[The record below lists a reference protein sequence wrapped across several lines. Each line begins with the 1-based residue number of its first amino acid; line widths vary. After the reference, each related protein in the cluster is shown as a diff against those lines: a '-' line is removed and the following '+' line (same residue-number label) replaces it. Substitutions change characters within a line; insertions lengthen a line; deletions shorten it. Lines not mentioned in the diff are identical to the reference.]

1 MKRLVALTTLLL
13 LVAGCSRS
21 SQNDAVIVATEHWK
35 LTQLGGSNYLCEIIA
50 ASKTVFELRDIKIAA
65 STSTLSEADKLNGV
79 EWGGQ
84 VHLEAGA
91 FRSYNGIP
99 GTTWSEWLSPPQAPM
114 GYVDTLVVQKI
125 KGKWDVSELGPSNVT
140 FKKLI
145 NPTYRNSR
153 ALAAAC

>member
-13 LVAGCSRS
+13 LVAGCSRPME
-21 SQNDAVIVATEHWK
+21 NDAVNLAREHWK
-35 LTQLGGSNYLCEIIA
+35 LTQLGASYYLCEIMG

-91 FRSYNGIP
+91 FRSYNGDP
-99 GTTWSEWLSPPQAPM
+99 GKTWTEWLSPLQAPM

-125 KGKWDVSELGPSNVT
+125 KGKWDVSELRPSNVT
-140 FKKLI
+140 FKQVDQSDLPK
-145 NPTYRNSR
+145 
-153 ALAAAC
+153 

>member
-1 MKRLVALTTLLL
+1 MKRLIALATLLL

-21 SQNDAVIVATEHWK
+21 LQNDAVTIATEHWK
-35 LTQLGGSNYLCEIIA
+35 LTHLGGSHYLCEVTG

-65 STSTLSEADKLNGV
+65 STSTLTEADKLNGV

-91 FRSYNGIP
+91 LRTYSGQP
-99 GTTWSEWLSPPQAPM
+99 GTTWTEWVSPLHAPL

-125 KGKWDVSELGPSNVT
+125 KGKWEVGQVRASDVT
-140 FKKLI
+140 FKEV
-145 NPTYRNSR
+145 NSSD
-153 ALAAAC
+153 LPK